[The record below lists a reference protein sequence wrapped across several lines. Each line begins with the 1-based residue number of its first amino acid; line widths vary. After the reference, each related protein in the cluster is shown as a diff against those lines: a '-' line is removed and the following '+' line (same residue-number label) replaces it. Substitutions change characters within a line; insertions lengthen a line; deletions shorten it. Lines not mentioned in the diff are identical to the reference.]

1 MGPFAFVPFMECY
14 HGIVSMDHIIQG
26 ELEIDGATV
35 DFSNGRGYMEKIG
48 VVHFLLLIS
57 GCNPIILAKLAFH

>member
-26 ELEIDGATV
+26 ELEIDGV
-35 DFSNGRGYMEKIG
+35 NIDFSNGRGYLEKD
-48 VVHFLLLIS
+48 LSLIH
-57 GCNPIILAKLAFH
+57 I